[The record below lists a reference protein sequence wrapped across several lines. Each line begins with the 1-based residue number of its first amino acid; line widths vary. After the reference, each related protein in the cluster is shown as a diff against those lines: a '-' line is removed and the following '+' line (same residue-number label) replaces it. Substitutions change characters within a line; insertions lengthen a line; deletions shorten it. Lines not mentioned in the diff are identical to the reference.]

1 LLQNSGILNSNK
13 NVGAMIHTS
22 KALICD
28 SVCFT
33 VETYL
38 SPVETHCNNIDYYL
52 PDVDNVT
59 KQFSDDAMARL
70 REYFIVP
77 SQMQTEF

>member
-1 LLQNSGILNSNK
+1 MWQKHCVVSYNSYYFVVLC
-13 NVGAMIHTS
+13 V
-22 KALICD
+22 
-28 SVCFT
+28 T

-70 REYFIVP
+70 RE
-77 SQMQTEF
+77 

>member
-1 LLQNSGILNSNK
+1 MLLNFSNK
-13 NVGAMIHTS
+13 SVGAMFCSEPQFVLTRLCS
-22 KALICD
+22 F
-28 SVCFT
+28 VT

-70 REYFIVP
+70 RE
-77 SQMQTEF
+77 